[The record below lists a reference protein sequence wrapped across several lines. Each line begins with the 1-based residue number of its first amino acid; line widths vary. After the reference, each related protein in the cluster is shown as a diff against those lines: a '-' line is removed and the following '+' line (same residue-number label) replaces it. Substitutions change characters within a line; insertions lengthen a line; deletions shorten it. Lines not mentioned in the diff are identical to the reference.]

1 MFIKK
6 PCCFLYWLSA
16 RVRRVRLPIYS
27 RLFSPLKVYSFS
39 KLLLNEDITI
49 QISESTSE
57 HLSFAARLLNE
68 EYKETYEFI
77 PFNEERVLSQIR
89 RRDIKILVA
98 EENWKV
104 LGLIGTHSEEH
115 GEKNIRWLA
124 VDKGDNRAAIEDMLV
139 KEIEKRTEGDTVTT
153 MVDEGSPRIIDWV
166 RRGYVQEPGYQR
178 MSAKLDGL
186 KPIPQI
192 PTGFKLRSLRPG
204 EEEELV
210 SVVNTGFGWQRLELG
225 DLETWRSED
234 PPFNEEWIQV
244 AEAGK
249 KIVSTVVAKP
259 DTEYNR
265 YMHLKMGY
273 LGPAATLPEFRNQH
287 LGSALTARAMNLLF
301 EKGLET
307 VRLGTAEKN
316 VSSIALLR
324 SLGFQV
330 DNVRK
335 ILRKKLKNT

>member
-1 MFIKK
+1 M
-6 PCCFLYWLSA
+6 
-16 RVRRVRLPIYS
+16 
-27 RLFSPLKVYSFS
+27 
-39 KLLLNEDITI
+39 TI
-49 QISESTSE
+49 QILEFTHE
-57 HLSFAARLLNE
+57 HLPFAARLLNK
-68 EYKETYEFI
+68 EYRETYEFI

-98 EENWKV
+98 EENGKV
-104 LGLIGTHSEEH
+104 LGLIGTHSEKH

-124 VDKGDNRAAIEDMLV
+124 ADKKDNRSAIEDILV
-139 KEIEKRTEGDTVTT
+139 NEIEKRTEGDTVTT
-153 MVDEGSPRIIDWV
+153 MVDEKSPRIIDWV
-166 RRGYVQEPGYQR
+166 HRGYVPEPGYQR

-186 KPIPQI
+186 KPIPET
-192 PTGFKLRSLRPG
+192 PTDLKLRSLRPG
-204 EEEELV
+204 EEEKLV

-225 DLETWRSED
+225 DLETWKAEG
-234 PPFNEEWIQV
+234 PPFNEEWVQV

-249 KIVSTVVAKP
+249 KIVSAVVAKP

-273 LGPAATLPEFRNQH
+273 LGPAATLPEFRNKH
-287 LGSALTARAMNLLF
+287 LGSALTGRAMNFLF
-301 EKGLET
+301 EKELET
-307 VRLGTAEKN
+307 VRLGTSERN